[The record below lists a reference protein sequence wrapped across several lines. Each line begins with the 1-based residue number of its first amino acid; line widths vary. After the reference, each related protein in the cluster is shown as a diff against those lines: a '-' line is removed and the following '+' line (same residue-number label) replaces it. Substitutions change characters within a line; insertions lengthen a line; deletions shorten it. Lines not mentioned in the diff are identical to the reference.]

1 MLPYLKSFCL
11 HINEKY
17 TMKKKPKTNT
27 VQYKVSLKGLATP
40 SGTITF
46 SALKSIIDILSEGSE
61 RALRLALEGESVKRG
76 TVPLWLSASADF
88 VLKNIKKGST
98 VLIFEAPT
106 LGSVA
111 EEQIKQPDLWN
122 IVPSPDETA
131 ITVLSKTIADAES
144 ENLDSDNLDRG
155 VLETL
160 TEFKRLLNGTDLKIE
175 LTSEKRKQDAF
186 RLDNISYQKICR
198 IKNETSEPQAVL
210 LTGFLNMIQHSQRR
224 FELTTENGQTVRGK
238 MDENSINVEQV
249 RNLWGKKVTVKGILY
264 YTPSKKPRFLE
275 AEIITSKQT
284 GDDVFNTIPIPF
296 KARDPLLQAQSRL
309 ARHGGLVGTP
319 EGIASEIWGKWPCD
333 ESIEELLEELKEISA
348 EK

>member
-1 MLPYLKSFCL
+1 MKRKS
-11 HINEKY
+11 
-17 TMKKKPKTNT
+17 KTNT
-27 VQYKVSLKGLATP
+27 VQYTVSLKGLPTP
-40 SGTITF
+40 SGEITF

-76 TVPLWLSASADF
+76 IVPSWLSASADF
-88 VLKNIKKGST
+88 VLKDMKKGST
-98 VLIFEAPT
+98 VLVFEAPT

-122 IVPSPDETA
+122 RVPSPDETA
-131 ITVLSKTIADAES
+131 ITVLSKTIADAEN

-160 TEFKRLLNGTDLKIE
+160 TEFKRLLNGTDVKIE
-175 LTSEKRKQDAF
+175 LTSEKRKQDRF
-186 RLDNISYQKICR
+186 RLDSVSYQKINN
-198 IKNETSEPQAVL
+198 IKNETPEPQAVL

-224 FELTTENGQTVRGK
+224 FELTMENGQTVRGK
-238 MDENSINVEQV
+238 MDETTINIEQM
-249 RNLWGKKVTVKGILY
+249 RSLWSKKVTVKGVLY

-284 GDDVFNTIPIPF
+284 GDDIFNTIPIPF
-296 KARDPLLQAQSRL
+296 KAPDPLLQAQSRL
-309 ARHGGLVGTP
+309 VGTP
-319 EGIASEIWGKWPCD
+319 EGIVSEIWGKWPGD